1 MTRAVGM
8 VLGLVVLKCQP
19 EEADEF
25 LEGLATPTEYQEEF
39 HPAIKNYRT
48 WLINIRGGTSG
59 RSQQWHMC
67 AMVKF
72 WNAFV
77 SNKSISAKA
86 MG

>member
-1 MTRAVGM
+1 MA
-8 VLGLVVLKCQP
+8 LGLVVLKCQP
-19 EEADEF
+19 EEADEL
-25 LEGLATPTEYQEEF
+25 LEGLATPTEYEEEF

-48 WLINIRGGTSG
+48 WLINIQSSISG